1 MQSSN
6 LFNHT
11 RRHLTFWYAGV
22 MGTIILAFGALAHTL
37 LTQLAER
44 SVDQDLAMLSG
55 TFRDSLEGRF
65 KEPGIIS
72 KPEAEQFLPGFCLPD
87 CNENHLRQRF
97 SSLQGGDYYVRL
109 LDLSGRTLGAL
120 GDRGDLLPPVLP
132 DQTADTVKGPN
143 GKPYHVHTQR
153 LKAQN
158 QKPWGYLQVARSAD
172 KLDKYMTTLHIL
184 LLLGIP
190 LAMLSLGGASWWLS
204 GLAMRPIYQSYDQ
217 IQQFTADAAHEL
229 RTPLAATR
237 ATVESAMLLGSE
249 LSRDEVQQTLTIV
262 DRQVIR
268 LAQLAQD
275 LLLLSR
281 MDGTD
286 PKHWQPCCLNDML
299 RDLEEE
305 LAHLAMKNDV
315 QLTIEVPAVRLFKTL
330 GNEEQLYR
338 LFTNLITNAIHYAPG
353 GNVEIILGKEAQ
365 TAVIWVKDNGSGIDL
380 EQQAKIFDRFYR
392 VDCDRSRLSGGTG
405 LGLAIAK
412 AIIVAHRGRIQ
423 VQSEVG
429 QGSTFIVVLPLV

>member
-1 MQSSN
+1 
-6 LFNHT
+6 
-11 RRHLTFWYAGV
+11 
-22 MGTIILAFGALAHTL
+22 
-37 LTQLAER
+37 
-44 SVDQDLAMLSG
+44 
-55 TFRDSLEGRF
+55 
-65 KEPGIIS
+65 
-72 KPEAEQFLPGFCLPD
+72 
-87 CNENHLRQRF
+87 
-97 SSLQGGDYYVRL
+97 
-109 LDLSGRTLGAL
+109 
-120 GDRGDLLPPVLP
+120 
-132 DQTADTVKGPN
+132 
-143 GKPYHVHTQR
+143 
-153 LKAQN
+153 
-158 QKPWGYLQVARSAD
+158 
-172 KLDKYMTTLHIL
+172 MTTLHIA

-190 LAMLSLGGASWWLS
+190 LAMLSVGGASWWLS

-249 LSRDEVQQTLTIV
+249 LSSEEVQQTLTIV

-353 GNVEIILGKEAQ
+353 GNVDIILDKEAQ
-365 TAVIWVKDNGSGIDL
+365 TAVIRVKDNGPGIDL

-412 AIIVAHRGRIQ
+412 AIVLAHRGRIQ
-423 VQSEVG
+423 VQSELG
-429 QGSTFIVVLPLV
+429 KGSTFIVVLPLV